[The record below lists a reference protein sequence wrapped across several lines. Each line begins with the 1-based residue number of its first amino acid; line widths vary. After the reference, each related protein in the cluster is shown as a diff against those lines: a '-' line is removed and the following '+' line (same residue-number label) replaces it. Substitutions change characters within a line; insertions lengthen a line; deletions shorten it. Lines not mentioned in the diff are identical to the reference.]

1 MHSNK
6 THHAVYLLKG
16 PVLFSN
22 FFILSEWAKP
32 FLFINVSDPIRT
44 FLSHFYHISIIFYI
58 CKIYHISVCEYW
70 IYGYLWEKNEGHWT
84 KKSEDVFFFRIKV
97 KVRILR
103 KTKQNNRS
111 TLFFF
116 TVALTLFHT
125 YQRIYYMIL
134 LWGWKCFFYLTSCK
148 APENPLFVCATL

>member
-1 MHSNK
+1 MWRWKKLIDHRTECIQIKLTMQCISSK
-6 THHAVYLLKG
+6 VQCCSLI
-16 PVLFSN
+16 FSSS
-22 FFILSEWAKP
+22 LSEP
-32 FLFINVSDPIRT
+32 SLFFINVSDPIRT

-70 IYGYLWEKNEGHWT
+70 ICGYLWEKNEGHWT
-84 KKSEDVFFFRIKV
+84 KKSGDVFFFRIKV

-125 YQRIYYMIL
+125 YQRIYYMIIL
-134 LWGWKCFFYLTSCK
+134 
-148 APENPLFVCATL
+148 

>member
-16 PVLFSN
+16 PVLFSH

-32 FLFINVSDPIRT
+32 F
-44 FLSHFYHISIIFYI
+44 FLLMFQIPSEHFYHISIIFLSYFT
-58 CKIYHISVCEYW
+58 SVKSIIFLSVNTESMD
-70 IYGYLWEKNEGHWT
+70 IYGKRMRVTGL
-84 KKSEDVFFFRIKV
+84 KKVGMSFFFRIKV

-116 TVALTLFHT
+116 YSGL
-125 YQRIYYMIL
+125 
-134 LWGWKCFFYLTSCK
+134 
-148 APENPLFVCATL
+148 NPLPYISKNILYDYTISVKMFFLLN

>member
-16 PVLFSN
+16 PVLFSH

-32 FLFINVSDPIRT
+32 FFFINVSDPIRT

-84 KKSEDVFFFRIKV
+84 KKSGDVFFFRIKV

-116 TVALTLFHT
+116 YSGL
-125 YQRIYYMIL
+125 
-134 LWGWKCFFYLTSCK
+134 
-148 APENPLFVCATL
+148 NPLPYISKNILYDYTISVKMFFFT

>member
-1 MHSNK
+1 MWRWKKLIDHRTECIQIKLTMQCISSK
-6 THHAVYLLKG
+6 VQCCSLI
-16 PVLFSN
+16 FSSS
-22 FFILSEWAKP
+22 LSEP
-32 FLFINVSDPIRT
+32 SLFCLLMFQIPSE
-44 FLSHFYHISIIFYI
+44 HFYHISIIFYI

-125 YQRIYYMIL
+125 YQRIYYMII
-134 LWGWKCFFYLTSCK
+134 LWGWKCFFT
-148 APENPLFVCATL
+148 